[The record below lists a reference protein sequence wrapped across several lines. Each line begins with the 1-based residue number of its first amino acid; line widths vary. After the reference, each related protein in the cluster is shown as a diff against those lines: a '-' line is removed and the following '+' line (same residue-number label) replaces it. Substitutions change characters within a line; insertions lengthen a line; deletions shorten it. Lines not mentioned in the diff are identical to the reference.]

1 MSARLG
7 FEVIAGLEVVG
18 DGLEGVLF
26 GVEGLDAVAG
36 VVELAEVGL
45 VFALIKVGL
54 GVEGLFG
61 LEVASEHVHRV
72 DVIGHRFDAGRTLSE
87 NSSSHF
93 GSSNDAVCGIY

>member
-1 MSARLG
+1 MSTG
-7 FEVIAGLEVVG
+7 FGLEVISGLEVVG
-18 DGLEGVLF
+18 HGLEGVLF

-45 VFALIKVGL
+45 IFALIEVEL
-54 GVEGLFG
+54 GVEGIFG

-93 GSSNDAVCGIY
+93 GLSNADWSF